1 MFQIAQVRILPPT
14 NWDLHCGELS
24 DCCFFV
30 PAQSLFMHG
39 GGFCCRCAQDLVQE
53 GVNGFTFDPYNVE
66 QLAQLML
73 QISSLQPFRLSAFGD
88 ASRAIIRK
96 SCPERFGAGL
106 KLAAEIAVEGE
117 AMKASRLQRMILKAL
132 LLK

>member
-53 GVNGFTFDPYNVE
+53 GVNGFTFDPYNIE
-66 QLAQLML
+66 QLAELMFK
-73 QISSLQPFRLSAFGD
+73 ISVFQDVSLSAFGD
-88 ASRAIIRK
+88 ASRRII
-96 SCPERFGAGL
+96 SHWGPERFASGL
-106 KLAAEIAVEGE
+106 KAAAECALRIGPI
-117 AMKASRLQRMILKAL
+117 KPTLLQRMILRAL
-132 LLK
+132 LAR

>member
-73 QISSLQPFRLSAFGD
+73 RISDFRFPISD
-88 ASRAIIRK
+88 
-96 SCPERFGAGL
+96 FGAASARIIADWGPEQFAQGL
-106 KLAAEIAVEGE
+106 KAATECALKIGPKRA
-117 AMKASRLQRMILKAL
+117 RLFDRLVLKVL
-132 LLK
+132 LHR